1 MTALFYLMAH
11 TKFNFSL
18 HFYVEKRIIRQIFT
32 VKLSREINEYVCIN
46 PQSPFSL
53 DAEQAHDL
61 TIKTLKTL
69 GRSPFNPLLKTLF
82 ACPTGSPKTIMGLH
96 FKNPIGLAAG
106 ADKNGEAI

>member
-1 MTALFYLMAH
+1 MYAL
-11 TKFNFSL
+11 
-18 HFYVEKRIIRQIFT
+18 IR
-32 VKLSREINEYVCIN
+32 KAL
-46 PQSPFSL
+46 FSL

-96 FKNPIGLAAG
+96 FKNQLAWLLGQIKMAKLLMVLQQWDL
-106 ADKNGEAI
+106 ALLKWER